1 MPFFIL
7 AFLFVVIPVAEISLL
22 IQVGDAIGG
31 FKTILFVIFT
41 AILGAYLVRQQ
52 GISTLTNLQQETQAG
67 RLPAMQIGE
76 GVLLL
81 FAGAVLLT
89 PGFITDAV
97 GFSLLVPPIRRA
109 IVAWVASKGII
120 QAQSGFA
127 QPHRPNSTIIEGEYK
142 DEQ

>member
-7 AFLFVVIPVAEISLL
+7 VFLFVVIPIAEISLL
-22 IQVGDAIGG
+22 IQVGEAIGG
-31 FKTILFVIFT
+31 FKTILFVIIT

-52 GISTLTNLQQETQAG
+52 GISTLTNLQNETQAG

-89 PGFITDAV
+89 PGFITDAL

-120 QAQSGFA
+120 QAQSGFS
-127 QPHRPNSTIIEGEYK
+127 QTHRPNSTIIEGEYK